1 MPDTLWFFD
10 NHVTIHASPED
21 RGFALL
27 EMRGPHGD
35 EPPLHLHRTEDEVFT
50 VLEGRMSFTIGHEAV
65 AAAAGETVVAPRNV
79 PHRYRVD
86 SEDGARWLVLV
97 APGDFE
103 RFVRDTARP
112 ADGNELPPRGGPPT
126 PEQARALTEIAA
138 RHGIELLAP

>member
-10 NHVTIHASPED
+10 NHVTIHAESGD

-50 VLEGRMSFTIGHEAV
+50 VLEGRLSFAVGDEAI
-65 AAAAGETVVAPRNV
+65 AAGAGETVVAPRNV
-79 PHRYRVD
+79 PHRYRVE
-86 SEDGARWLVLV
+86 SEHGARWLVLV

-103 RFVRDTARP
+103 CFVRDTSRP
-112 ADGNELPPRGGPPT
+112 AASDALPPRGGPPT

-138 RHGIELLAP
+138 RHGIEVLAP